1 MNCKMS
7 NKWIPLKMGDVIPLL
22 GKYIVTRA
30 LKGCNGKKFLDTT
43 LGFPGWSYSN
53 NSVTAYMGVKSAA
66 EDKSGWYSIY
76 WGDEPPKA
84 KGWYLVTLQEI
95 AGHRNRLHELNYDQK
110 RDKWLA
116 VPENWEVVAYKPFP
130 KPYNGKTA
138 IFE

>member
-1 MNCKMS
+1 MND
-7 NKWIPLKMGDVIPLL
+7 KWTPLKIGDEIPLL

-30 LKGCNGKKFLDTT
+30 LKGCNGKKFFDTT

-53 NSVTAYMGVKSAA
+53 NYVTAYMGVKSAV
-66 EDKSGWYSIY
+66 EDKSGWHSIY
-76 WGDEPPKA
+76 WGDDPPKTR
-84 KGWYLVTLQEI
+84 GWYLVTMI
-95 AGHRNRLHELNYDQK
+95 RTNSNRARLGELFYEPK
-110 RDKWLA
+110 KARWLA